1 MKGVI
6 IRIAAVLFLHGALL
20 LALVYGF
27 SAPRNVAIPVLV
39 DLVSPQQLAPEEKP
53 PALPAPQPVPA
64 ATAKLQAADPRPNT
78 AAKLPQAPEFVEIS
92 AEIAQAE
99 LAKMP
104 SLGEAAPPVAD
115 AAISSNVNVKS
126 ASVLPAAPVAT
137 VPPQFD
143 AAYLDNPRPAYP
155 PAARRRGDQGRVQL
169 RVLVS
174 KAGLAERVELH
185 RSSGS
190 AALDQAART
199 AVERWR
205 FVPARRG
212 HETLSDWVIVPILF
226 SLNG

>member
-6 IRIAAVLFLHGALL
+6 TRIAAVLLLHGALL
-20 LALVYGF
+20 WALVQGL
-27 SAPRNVAIPVLV
+27 SPSGSPIPALV
-39 DLVSPQQLAPEEKP
+39 DLVSPQALVPEQKT
-53 PALPAPQPVPA
+53 PALPMPQPGPA
-64 ATAKLQAADPRPNT
+64 ISPKLQAADSRLNT
-78 AAKLPQAPEFVEIS
+78 AAKLPQAPVPVGISVEH
-92 AEIAQAE
+92 AQAE
-99 LAKMP
+99 LPKTLSIGDAP
-104 SLGEAAPPVAD
+104 TLAAD
-115 AAISSNVNVKS
+115 TAISSSAHAKS
-126 ASVLPAAPVAT
+126 AAQMAAAQVVT

-190 AALDQAART
+190 AALDQAARA

-226 SLNG
+226 SLEG